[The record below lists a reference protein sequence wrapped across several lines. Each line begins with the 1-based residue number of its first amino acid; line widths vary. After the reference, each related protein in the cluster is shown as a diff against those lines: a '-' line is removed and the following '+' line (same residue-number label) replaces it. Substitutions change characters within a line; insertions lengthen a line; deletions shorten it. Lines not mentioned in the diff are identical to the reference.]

1 MRKTFLAIAAM
12 FAAIPTSCATMTPA
26 TQSAIEAGVEY
37 AKGKAE
43 CDAAGRNYTCADG
56 IADCKCEDRPTPPP
70 PPAPPLPAP
79 EPVTPPT
86 PPTPAP
92 TPAPA
97 PAPAPVAEKTFG
109 PYSQNEWYSMDVR
122 GKADCSHGKI
132 TFSVKGLSFA
142 ELPRGKDGFL
152 FMAKLK
158 TPSGQESNFQFN
170 IADILPRL
178 ISQRFDGTCPRHCE
192 EQWSDGVNW
201 RGDETYS
208 FVFEWDQTKVTCVVK
223 DTAGA
228 VMFDGKVNTFG
239 LYAGVDWIR
248 VGNGVYPPY
257 PAVSSAITVINPRLE

>member
-70 PPAPPLPAP
+70 PPAPPPPEP
-79 EPVTPPT
+79 EPVTPP
-86 PPTPAP
+86 PPP
-92 TPAPA
+92 
-97 PAPAPVAEKTFG
+97 PVQPSLSYA
-109 PYSQNEWYSMDVR
+109 QNEWYSMDAS
-122 GKADCSHGKI
+122 GKTDWSHGKI
-132 TFSVKGLSFA
+132 TFSVKGLIFT

-208 FVFEWDQTKVTCVVK
+208 FVFEWTQSAVTCVVK

-257 PAVSSAITVINPRLE
+257 PAVSSAITVINPTLE